1 MNVCLGKNEKK
12 RWGKK
17 QTVGV
22 TEVVLALLLVYDLV
36 LDGVDLLLHA
46 AELSRNRLCVQK
58 VQGGK
63 MEKKW

>member
-1 MNVCLGKNEKK
+1 MKKKK